1 MTNIKQEKGKSL
13 KNFKLFKR
21 LNIYSCSE
29 FIILYVTY
37 KVKNI

>member
-21 LNIYSCSE
+21 LNIYSCSDRVYHT
-29 FIILYVTY
+29 LY
-37 KVKNI
+37 NL